1 MREQQQQLMRN
12 GYGHKLKSVPELTDG
27 WTREGE
33 VSLIGGGGVDEEE
46 KDEEGDFRIRLRI

>member
-1 MREQQQQLMRN
+1 MRN

-33 VSLIGGGGVDEEE
+33 VSLIAGGGVDEEE
-46 KDEEGDFRIRLRI
+46 ERRRG